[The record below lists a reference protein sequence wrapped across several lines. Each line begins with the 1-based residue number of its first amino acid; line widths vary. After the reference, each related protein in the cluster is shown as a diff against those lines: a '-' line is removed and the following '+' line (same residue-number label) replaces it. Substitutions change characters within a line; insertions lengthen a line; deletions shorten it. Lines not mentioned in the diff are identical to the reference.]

1 MMMRRRKR
9 ETWVKSAW
17 CVSKSYG
24 HRASCS
30 PDSPEAVSQASCRD
44 AVRST
49 QCPEERPPE
58 AGPLGSR
65 NDKNATV
72 ELVVV
77 LDLARPSA
85 SGDEVGRAQ
94 GQRFVDTAAGRP
106 DVGAPRHDDLGL
118 RRQTRRA
125 REQDEEAPPRHVPV
139 GLLAPPHVD
148 DRDVVDR
155 KARRGRDAPSPRH
168 PWQRPLPPL
177 VEREVGGARNVAR
190 ARSRHSVEQLRLEAW
205 AKWLQC
211 EAASGEEGLRAMRN
225 LSLPG
230 SSGREPRNH
239 GLASSR
245 PLRRRRRC

>member
-139 GLLAPPHVD
+139 GLLAPPHV
-148 DRDVVDR
+148 V
-155 KARRGRDAPSPRH
+155 
-168 PWQRPLPPL
+168 RP
-177 VEREVGGARNVAR
+177 
-190 ARSRHSVEQLRLEAW
+190 
-205 AKWLQC
+205 
-211 EAASGEEGLRAMRN
+211 
-225 LSLPG
+225 
-230 SSGREPRNH
+230 
-239 GLASSR
+239 
-245 PLRRRRRC
+245 RRRRSESSPWAGCTKPAAPMATAPAPPRRTGSGRGAECRAGQESAFCGKLET